1 VTSEPAELERA
12 RDRVVAAF
20 MALYHACE
28 FDPVTGEDLVDDLEH
43 FRRACAYDA
52 ACEEWE
58 ALTGRPVWLP
68 GVEG

>member
-1 VTSEPAELERA
+1 
-12 RDRVVAAF
+12 